1 MSLIDSRTIEDLR
14 EGIINAITI
23 TENQKQKSK
32 ASLRENHQKLIEF
45 TSSID
50 FIGLQ
55 TEFDEQLTNQAK
67 SLRNYMSLFE
77 TLLLFIRAS
86 WQQNWELHLVTLHYL
101 RKYFF
106 TFHMIN
112 YARLV
117 PAYIAKMFSLKMFY
131 IAKMLS

>member
-86 WQQNWELHLVTLHYL
+86 WQQNWELHLVTLHHL

-117 PAYIAKMFSLKMFY
+117 PVYIAKMFSLKMFY